1 MWTLSLLLL
10 LLPVAAASGWWLAKR
25 DDERQAERSGFEF
38 SSHYF
43 KGLNYLLNEQPDKAI
58 EVFIRMVEVDS
69 ETVETHL
76 ALGSLFRRRG
86 EVDRAI
92 RIHQNLIARPTLSL
106 QQRSQALLELGQDYM
121 RAGVL
126 DRAESLFQELIEKG
140 EHVVGALH
148 LLLDIY
154 QQEKDWHQAI
164 ASAKKLQAISGDD
177 MSSMVAQYYCELAEQ
192 ALDGSDDKQAQHYL
206 ALALDA
212 DEHSVRA
219 SLIQAGMAR
228 TAGNYKAALHALE
241 RIEKQDSDF
250 LPEAIE
256 PLRDCYAKLGREA
269 DMVDYLR
276 RLFNEH
282 KNISLMVAL
291 ADTLRRQ
298 YGDTQAEDFI
308 TAQLRTRPSVRGL
321 DHLIEI
327 KLSHADAEVRDNLLI
342 LKDLTSQLM
351 RNSPLYSCT
360 HCGFTGKAL
369 HWQCPSCKRWNTIKP
384 LQGVDGD

>member
-1 MWTLSLLLL
+1 MWTLLLL

-25 DDERQAERSGFEF
+25 DNEQQAERSGFEF

-86 EVDRAI
+86 EVERAI
-92 RIHQNLIARPTLSL
+92 RIHQNLIARPTLNL

-121 RAGVL
+121 RAGLL
-126 DRAESLFQELIEKG
+126 DRAESLFQELIEKD
-140 EHVVGALH
+140 EHVVNALH

-154 QQEKDWHQAI
+154 QQEKDWQQAI
-164 ASAKKLQAISGDD
+164 TSAKKLQAISGEDTRG
-177 MSSMVAQYYCELAEQ
+177 MIAQYYCELAEQ
-192 ALDGSDDKQAQHYL
+192 ALDGADDKQAQRYL
-206 ALALDA
+206 ALALDT
-212 DEHSVRA
+212 DEHCVRT
-219 SLIQAGMAR
+219 SLIESAMAR
-228 TAGNYKAALHALE
+228 GAGDYKAALRALE
-241 RIEKQDSDF
+241 RVEKQDSDF
-250 LPEAIE
+250 LPEIIE
-256 PLRDCYAKLGREA
+256 PLRDCYTQLGREA
-269 DMVDYLR
+269 DMSDYLR

-282 KNISLMVAL
+282 KNISLMLAL

-298 YGDTQAEDFI
+298 HGDAQAEDFI

-327 KLSHADAEVRDNLLI
+327 KLGHAGEELRDNLLI
-342 LKDLTSQLM
+342 LQDLTSQLM
-351 RNSPLYSCT
+351 CNSPLYSCT
-360 HCGFTGKAL
+360 QCGFTGKAL

-384 LQGVDGD
+384 LQGVEGD